1 VTKERFGS
9 LMLLLIGIYS
19 LVSSLQLPVGNWGQP
34 GPGLFP
40 LILSILLCAVA
51 ILLLISEQG
60 KTKLDWHARTMTPWK
75 IVLLTA
81 GFIFFMKTF
90 GYLATSFLYLFGL
103 LFWVSRMKIWVSI
116 GLSLILTPATWYF
129 FGSFLGL
136 QLPVGPW
143 RF

>member
-1 VTKERFGS
+1 MTKERFGS
-9 LMLLLIGIYS
+9 SMLLLIGIYS
-19 LVSSLQLPVGNWGQP
+19 LISSLQLAIGDWRQP

-51 ILLLISEQG
+51 ILLLISEKG
-60 KTKLDWHARTMTPWK
+60 KTKLDWHLKKMTPWK

-81 GFIFFMKTF
+81 AFIFFMGRL
-90 GYLATSFLYLFGL
+90 GYLTASFLYLFGL
-103 LFWVSRMKIWVSI
+103 LFWVSRMKIWESI
-116 GLSLILTPATWYF
+116 GLSLILSPGSWYF